1 MGDFSWM
8 KEAYVE
14 LGIAGVIALSLLV
27 LSFAAL
33 QAARAYNER
42 SKAETEKA
50 RAEIER
56 AKAERAKAE
65 ARTVEAQT
73 EHQMV
78 ISIQGVLTEVVS
90 VVQQLSREMVT
101 AFGALNDKINEERR
115 QQTAQISQ
123 LGEAVGTVGQ
133 DTARIADAF
142 EEAQGKIKQMGMD
155 LVTIMNELKDQLALI
170 EQRIAALEAKAN
182 GDDIGE
188 TLAELRSLSERI
200 NAILARCEEKPEVA
214 ELKKKATQEQET
226 PVITVT
232 DSQGKVTRHEVDV
245 TETIITPV
253 EVEKEKPD
261 DDNTSATGT
270 T

>member
-73 EHQMV
+73 EQQLV
-78 ISIQGVLTEVVS
+78 TSIQGVLVDITS
-90 VVQQLSREMVT
+90 AVQQLTREMIASFDT
-101 AFGALNDKINEERR
+101 LRKGMADEHR
-115 QQTAQISQ
+115 QQTAQITD
-123 LGEAVGTVGQ
+123 AVSTVGK

-214 ELKKKATQEQET
+214 ELKKKVTQEQET